1 MIMMNLIT
9 KIFGSKYDRDVK
21 KIQPIVKEINRY
33 FDEYEALG
41 ESQLKEKTNEFKERI
56 NKGETT
62 DDILPEA
69 FAVVKQACKRL
80 KGTRWKVVGREVTWD
95 MIPYDVQLIGGIVL
109 HQGKIA
115 EMATGEGKTLVATLP
130 MYLNALE
137 GKGAHLITVN
147 DYLAQRDAEWMGG
160 VYQYLGLTVGVI
172 LNDMTPEQR
181 RDAYNCDITYG
192 TNNEFGFD
200 YLRDNMAGD
209 PDDIV
214 QLRGHHYSIV
224 DEVDSVLVD
233 EARTPLIIS
242 GPVSES
248 THKYKEM
255 KPLVER
261 LVANQNRFVNRLIK
275 EAEELIQ
282 NEKEREAG
290 EKLLL
295 AEKGLPK
302 HKRLAKFYQEPG
314 IKKLV
319 QGIENDYLRDKGQNK
334 TSDEHY
340 FGELYYMVDERNH
353 TIDLTEKGRE
363 SLNPSDPEMFLLP
376 DLGSD
381 IAGIEND
388 EQLSSDEKLLKKE
401 EIHTRYNDQSE
412 KLQNISQLLRA
423 YSLYDRDDE
432 YVVQEGKVMIV
443 DEFTGRVMHG
453 RRYSDGLHQA
463 IEAKENV
470 KIERETQTLATVTL
484 QNYFRMYHKLAGMTG
499 TAETE
504 AGEFWEIYK
513 LDVVVIPTNKPIT
526 RSDINDVIYRSKREK
541 YNALVDQITTLKN
554 QGRPVLVGT
563 TSVDVSEVVSRM
575 LKRKGIKHNVLNAK
589 QHKSEAEIVAAAG
602 EPGTVT
608 VATNMAG
615 RGTDIKLGS
624 GVKEN
629 GGLAILGTERHE
641 SRRIDRQLR
650 GRSGRQGDP
659 GSSVFFLSL
668 EDDLLRL
675 FRSDRIAGIMDRLG
689 AEEGEVITHSMI
701 TRSIENAQKKVESQN
716 FAIRKRLLEYDDVMN
731 QQREIIYDR
740 RRVALMEKDS
750 QKEILDILD
759 EYIEFKVNE
768 LYNNFGADLDI
779 EILEAE
785 IGNTIYVSF
794 SKIKDDIEHIEPEKL
809 KDFIKEEAVKI
820 YEAKER
826 IVGSEQLRVF
836 ERYFILRVIDEQ
848 WKDHLYEMDMLKEG
862 IHLRAYGQKN
872 PLIEYKRE
880 AFGMFEALIHSIN
893 GNILKWLWKIQVETG
908 PLNREEARK
917 NQRMNMVH
925 EPSAGMGFQVAS
937 VGEESDIQRASKE
950 RSNKKQPIRVEKK
963 TKPNEPCPCGSGKK
977 YKKCHGAA

>member
-1 MIMMNLIT
+1 
-9 KIFGSKYDRDVK
+9 
-21 KIQPIVKEINRY
+21 
-33 FDEYEALG
+33 
-41 ESQLKEKTNEFKERI
+41 
-56 NKGETT
+56 
-62 DDILPEA
+62 
-69 FAVVKQACKRL
+69 
-80 KGTRWKVVGREVTWD
+80 
-95 MIPYDVQLIGGIVL
+95 
-109 HQGKIA
+109 
-115 EMATGEGKTLVATLP
+115 
-130 MYLNALE
+130 
-137 GKGAHLITVN
+137 
-147 DYLAQRDAEWMGG
+147 
-160 VYQYLGLTVGVI
+160 
-172 LNDMTPEQR
+172 
-181 RDAYNCDITYG
+181 
-192 TNNEFGFD
+192 
-200 YLRDNMAGD
+200 
-209 PDDIV
+209 
-214 QLRGHHYSIV
+214 
-224 DEVDSVLVD
+224 
-233 EARTPLIIS
+233 
-242 GPVSES
+242 
-248 THKYKEM
+248 
-255 KPLVER
+255 
-261 LVANQNRFVNRLIK
+261 
-275 EAEELIQ
+275 
-282 NEKEREAG
+282 
-290 EKLLL
+290 
-295 AEKGLPK
+295 
-302 HKRLAKFYQEPG
+302 
-314 IKKLV
+314 
-319 QGIENDYLRDKGQNK
+319 
-334 TSDEHY
+334 
-340 FGELYYMVDERNH
+340 
-353 TIDLTEKGRE
+353 
-363 SLNPSDPEMFLLP
+363 
-376 DLGSD
+376 
-381 IAGIEND
+381 
-388 EQLSSDEKLLKKE
+388 
-401 EIHTRYNDQSE
+401 
-412 KLQNISQLLRA
+412 
-423 YSLYDRDDE
+423 
-432 YVVQEGKVMIV
+432 
-443 DEFTGRVMHG
+443 
-453 RRYSDGLHQA
+453 
-463 IEAKENV
+463 
-470 KIERETQTLATVTL
+470 
-484 QNYFRMYHKLAGMTG
+484 MYHKLAGMTG